1 VLIHDQLYG
10 ECHEKMEEACPTGA
24 SIDYRSRRYHDLV
37 VRHVEDLGGYDLM
50 SEAQLSMIRRA
61 AAIECELERLDG
73 LLSNGIE
80 INLDMYSRC
89 AGHLRRM
96 FETLG
101 IERLD
106 RLKAVTA
113 RSPLEA
119 KGPVTCGAIEV

>member
-1 VLIHDQLYG
+1 MFVEGDSNS
-10 ECHEKMEEACPTGA
+10 AWN
-24 SIDYRSRRYHDLV
+24 RRYHDLV

-113 RSPLEA
+113 RSPLRQRLERQAQRRVAEDAMTIEA
-119 KGPVTCGAIEV
+119 AAVS

>member
-1 VLIHDQLYG
+1 
-10 ECHEKMEEACPTGA
+10 
-24 SIDYRSRRYHDLV
+24 
-37 VRHVEDLGGYDLM
+37 
-50 SEAQLSMIRRA
+50 MIRRA

-106 RLKAVTA
+106 RLKTITA
-113 RSPLEA
+113 RSPLRQRLERQAQRRTAEDSITIEA
-119 KGPVTCGAIEV
+119 TATS